1 MKRKIIKQGSGTLTI
16 SLPTNWAK
24 LFKLKSGD
32 EIDVTQEGKMLVVS
46 TKERFKAKK
55 SELDLCGFDAPM
67 IWIYLINVYIRGDDE
82 IRVVFDDPK
91 ILKQISIATRQ
102 FIGFDIIEQGKRYCI
117 LKDLSGTTDTGLDMI
132 LRRIFLLIVQHRA

>member
-55 SELDLCGFDAPM
+55 LCN
-67 IWIYLINVYIRGDDE
+67 I
-82 IRVVFDDPK
+82 
-91 ILKQISIATRQ
+91 
-102 FIGFDIIEQGKRYCI
+102 
-117 LKDLSGTTDTGLDMI
+117 
-132 LRRIFLLIVQHRA
+132 